1 MPSAPTAVTALRFVA
16 APLLLQL
23 GWTGHPRAFLVVLG
37 LAFLSDVLDGWLA
50 RRLGSASERGARL
63 DSAADAAVFVT
74 VPVAGWWLWPERVH
88 PEAPVLAALAVSY
101 ALPIAAGWIKYGRLT
116 NHHTWAGKASGW
128 LLGIAGALLI
138 VGASPWWLRAA
149 VAIVVLAD
157 VEEVAITIV
166 EPEWTTVPSLWH
178 VVRERRRMPL
188 GRTTI
193 GRSKAN
199 ILS

>member
-1 MPSAPTAVTALRFVA
+1 
-16 APLLLQL
+16 
-23 GWTGHPRAFLVVLG
+23 
-37 LAFLSDVLDGWLA
+37 
-50 RRLGSASERGARL
+50 
-63 DSAADAAVFVT
+63 
-74 VPVAGWWLWPERVH
+74 
-88 PEAPVLAALAVSY
+88 
-101 ALPIAAGWIKYGRLT
+101 
-116 NHHTWAGKASGW
+116 
-128 LLGIAGALLI
+128 
-138 VGASPWWLRAA
+138 